1 MRCVP
6 SAFFF
11 FVVERTGC
19 KLAATSRYLRK
30 VRMAIQKA
38 AIIGRGALGLLY
50 GDLIARGLGSD
61 AVEYVMDDARFERHQ
76 GEALTINGAPCR
88 VKTIPSQDAS
98 PTDLVILATKATGLA
113 GTLVVAEDLVGP
125 RTRVVPLLNGTT
137 SEERVAARFGW
148 KNTVISVAQGMDAT
162 FIEGELTYA
171 HPGEVRFG
179 AASGTAQE
187 TVSDVADFYARV
199 GERHDLRMPQ
209 NEFLSQRIHQIE
221 KSYEDQLARFVAR
234 VSCATIQS
242 IRDERS
248 TCGHRAF
255 HTPDG
260 SLVTDHRVRGALSCV
275 LSSRAPAV

>member
-1 MRCVP
+1 
-6 SAFFF
+6 
-11 FVVERTGC
+11 
-19 KLAATSRYLRK
+19 
-30 VRMAIQKA
+30 MA
-38 AIIGRGALGLLY
+38 RSLGP
-50 GDLIARGLGSD
+50 D
-61 AVEYVMDDARFERHQ
+61 AVEYVMDGARFERHQ
-76 GEALTINGAPCR
+76 GEALAINGVPCR

-199 GERHDLRMPQ
+199 GMRETRP
-209 NEFLSQRIHQIE
+209 
-221 KSYEDQLARFVAR
+221 EDAAER
-234 VSCATIQS
+234 VSLSAHSPDREELRGPVGS
-242 IRDERS
+242 I
-248 TCGHRAF
+248 CRARLMRYDTV
-255 HTPDG
+255 H
-260 SLVTDHRVRGALSCV
+260 
-275 LSSRAPAV
+275 SRRTEHMWT